1 MDEKNLDRVVALDK
15 FTIRTL
21 KVRQAGNWLFLLC
34 EYTLLLIFCTK
45 HQCTLFHHIEH
56 NDSKMSFMLT
66 LKALQEKDMI
76 KTKYFTVIMNI
87 YFYRRVPC
95 PRSPSPVEV
104 VTPYMRWIQTKKV
117 FAHWAQ
123 TTEKGGQNWEDTHF
137 LRFSQSLMGKKRSK
151 QIHLILFDI
160 SILMQT

>member
-21 KVRQAGNWLFLLC
+21 KVSQEDNWFQPTWNQNGLFLLC
-34 EYTLLLIFCTK
+34 EYTL
-45 HQCTLFHHIEH
+45 HIDH

-76 KTKYFTVIMNI
+76 KAKYFTVIMNI

-104 VTPYMRWIQTKKV
+104 VTPCRRWIQTKKV

-123 TTEKGGQNWEDTHF
+123 TTEKGGQNWDDTHF

-151 QIHLILFDI
+151 QIHLILLDI
-160 SILMQT
+160 SLLMQT